1 MSLERKFNRA
11 VEYLQSMASDLDS
24 EQLCELY
31 AFYKQAT
38 IGPCNTY
45 EPMRFSANLVRK
57 WRMWK
62 GLGDMSHNDAMK
74 YYVLEVDKINPDWDK
89 QQSDSNWVVIS
100 RLISMEDEISDA
112 DKTFLDWVKEGNKEK
127 VKELLDK
134 KPKLAN
140 LIDSE
145 GLLPIHWAADRGY
158 LEIIKKLIEK
168 GTDVNAQD
176 EDGQT
181 PLHYA
186 VSCGHHHVVEH
197 LVSIGAE
204 FIEDN
209 NGISPKDIAGENFK
223 EIL

>member
-1 MSLERKFNRA
+1 MTLEKKFNKA
-11 VEYLQSMASDLDS
+11 ASYLQSMASELDS
-24 EQLCELY
+24 ASLLKFY
-31 AFYKQAT
+31 ALYKQAT
-38 IGPCNTY
+38 VGPCNTY
-45 EPMRFSANLVRK
+45 QPLMFMGSVAKK
-57 WRMWK
+57 WRAWK
-62 GLGDMSHNDAMK
+62 KLGDMSYDDAMK
-74 YYVLEVDKINPDWDK
+74 NYILELDKLNPDWDK
-89 QQSDSNWVVIS
+89 QSESNWVVIS

-112 DKTFLDWVKEGNKEK
+112 DKTFLDWVKEGHEEK
-127 VKELLDK
+127 VQELLDK

-158 LEIIKKLIEK
+158 LEIIQKLIEK

-186 VSCGHHHVVEH
+186 VSCGHHHVVEY

-209 NGISPKDIAGENFK
+209 NGISPKDIAGEHFK
-223 EIL
+223 ELL

>member
-1 MSLERKFNRA
+1 MSLEKKFNRA
-11 VEYLQSMASDLDS
+11 AEYLQSMASDLNS
-24 EQLCELY
+24 TQLLKFY
-31 AFYKQAT
+31 ALYKQAT

-45 EPMRFSANLVRK
+45 EPLMFMDNILKK
-57 WRMWK
+57 WRAWK
-62 GLGDMSHNDAMK
+62 TLGDMSYDDAMK
-74 YYVLEVDKINPDWDK
+74 NYLLELDKLNPDWDK
-89 QQSDSNWVVIS
+89 QSDSNWVVIS
-100 RLISMEDEISDA
+100 RLISTEDEISDA
-112 DKTFLDWVKEGNKEK
+112 DKTFLDWVKEGHEEK
-127 VKELLDK
+127 VQELLDK

-158 LEIIKKLIEK
+158 LEIIQKLIEK

-186 VSCGHHHVVEH
+186 VSCGHHHVVEY

>member
-1 MSLERKFNRA
+1 MSLEKKFNRA
-11 VEYLQSMASDLDS
+11 AEYLQSMASDLDS
-24 EQLCELY
+24 AQLLKFY
-31 AFYKQAT
+31 ALYKQAT

-45 EPMRFSANLVRK
+45 EPLMFMGNVLKK
-57 WRMWK
+57 WQAWK
-62 GLGDMSHNDAMK
+62 TLGDMSYDDAMK
-74 YYVLEVDKINPDWDK
+74 NYLLELDKLNPDWDK
-89 QQSDSNWVVIS
+89 QSDSNWVVIS
-100 RLISMEDEISDA
+100 RLISTEDEISDA
-112 DKTFLDWVKEGNKEK
+112 DKTFLDWVKEGHEEK
-127 VKELLDK
+127 VQELLDK

-186 VSCGHHHVVEH
+186 VSCGHHHVVEY
-197 LVSIGAE
+197 LISIGAE

>member
-11 VEYLQSMASDLDS
+11 AEYLQSVASDLDS
-24 EQLCELY
+24 EEQLVDLY

-38 IGPCNTY
+38 IGPCNTK
-45 EPMRFSANLVRK
+45 EPTKFTPILVKK

-62 GLGDMSHNDAMK
+62 SLGDMSHNDAMK
-74 YYVLEVDKINPDWDK
+74 YYLLEVDKLNPDWDK
-89 QQSDSNWVVIS
+89 QSDTNWVVIS

-112 DKTFLDWVKEGNKEK
+112 DKTFLDWVKEGHEEK
-127 VKELLDK
+127 VQELLDK

-158 LEIIKKLIEK
+158 LEIIQKLIEK